1 MDMDNAAVDDDG
13 IIIDPA
19 ALRGAL
25 TSRGLLGRAARE
37 FGLEFLEG
45 EAPGSSVTPRA
56 MRELDGR
63 VSAMGLTPRGA
74 FEAGVNSHAY
84 AGGPLGA
91 PFDFGAGY
99 FAGDGEGLV
108 SIDAPRLGDYLEE
121 ALNGGD
127 DDGFI
132 KWLSDEGRVS
142 ARWAARMSNGGRHDA
157 DRKQQ

>member
-37 FGLEFLEG
+37 FGLEFLECA
-45 EAPGSSVTPRA
+45 APESSVTPHF
-56 MRELDGR
+56 MDEVDWR
-63 VSAMGLTPRGA
+63 VAGMGLTARQA
-74 FEAGVNSHAY
+74 FKMAGNSRDY
-84 AGGPLGA
+84 GGG
-91 PFDFGAGY
+91 PFDFGARS
-99 FAGDGEGLV
+99 FSGDADGLF
-108 SIDAPRLGDYLEE
+108 SIAEARLDDYVEE
-121 ALNGGD
+121 VLNGGD
-127 DDGFI
+127 DDDFI